1 MICKLYHLFNN
12 RSCRFKKSLTIS
24 ATIIGSLA
32 TLLTILGISLST
44 FPELTIVTR
53 ILIVVSVFLLLFVAS
68 YVAIGIVFR
77 NSIDLSIHGT
87 HVAVRRGNIFDAQ
100 ALRVIGCDTH
110 FDTRIDDIVISKSS
124 LHGKLFLKHGDTKE
138 IENLVSAEAKRLNLS
153 QNEDGTFE
161 FPLGT
166 IVVYESSVDNQ
177 TYLLL
182 AMTKLDSDYEAHTN
196 MAEFEQMLMHMWKEI
211 DRTYAGRSV
220 ALPVLGAGIT
230 RFDDRPKRK
239 EDLLR
244 CMMCTLNSSSVAL
257 SSRIDILIF
266 EDASGVPLYE
276 LKSAFH
282 SLPRR

>member
-1 MICKLYHLFNN
+1 MIRKLYHLLNN

-24 ATIIGSLA
+24 ATIIGASA

-53 ILIVVSVFLLLFVAS
+53 ILIVVFAFILLFIVS

-77 NSIDLSIHGT
+77 NSIDLSIHDT
-87 HVAVRRGNIFDAQ
+87 HVAVRRGDIFDAQ

-110 FDTRIDDIVISKSS
+110 FDTRVDDIVISESS
-124 LHGKLFLKHGDTKE
+124 LHGQLVLKHGDARE
-138 IENLVSAEAKRLNLS
+138 IENLVSAEAERLNLS

-166 IVVYESSVDNQ
+166 IIVYKSSVDNQ

-220 ALPVLGAGIT
+220 ALPILGAGIT
-230 RFDDRPKRK
+230 RFDDGPKRK

-244 CMMCTLNSSSVAL
+244 CMMCTLNSSSAAL